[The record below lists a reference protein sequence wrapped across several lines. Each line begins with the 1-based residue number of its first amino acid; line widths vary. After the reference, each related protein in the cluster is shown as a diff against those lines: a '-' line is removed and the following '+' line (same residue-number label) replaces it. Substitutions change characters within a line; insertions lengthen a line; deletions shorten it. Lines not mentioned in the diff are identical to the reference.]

1 MAILAYFEKAAED
14 PRMIRYR
21 WGDSPTELERELV
34 MEKETSRLLPGDEPP
49 TIQLMAAARKI
60 HRLKRDTGLW
70 PERGMTA
77 S

>member
-21 WGDSPTELERELV
+21 WGDSPDDLDRELV
-34 MEKETSRLLPGDEPP
+34 MEKEPARLLPGAEPA
-49 TIQLMAAARKI
+49 TIQQRAAVGKI
-60 HRLKRDTGLW
+60 CRLKRDTGVW

>member
-21 WGDSPTELERELV
+21 WGGSPDDLDRELV
-34 MEKETSRLLPGDEPP
+34 IEKATARLLPGGTPP
-49 TIQLMAAARKI
+49 TIQQMAAVGKI
-60 HRLKRDTGLW
+60 HRLRRDTGVW

>member
-21 WGDSPTELERELV
+21 WGGSPTALDRELV
-34 MEKETSRLLPGDEPP
+34 MEKETARLLPSDQPP
-49 TIQLMAAARKI
+49 TIQLMATASKI
-60 HRLKRDTGLW
+60 YRLKRDTGQW
-70 PERGMTA
+70 PVRGMTA